1 MKKSDVRM
9 ILVIA
14 VLMSFIAGSVGMRI
28 LMMVLPTNSGS
39 VISTGSNVDME

>member
-28 LMMVLPTNSGS
+28 LMM
-39 VISTGSNVDME
+39 IQ